1 MQFEILTREEF
12 EKSLIGFKAEILR
25 EIKSIIVNKN
35 EDEWLNGENAMILI
49 NCKSTKLSELT
60 TRNIIR
66 RRGTGKGS
74 RYSKNSITA
83 YLNR

>member
-12 EKSLIGFKAEILR
+12 EKTLIGFKSDILR
-25 EIKSIIVNKN
+25 EIKSLVINKD
-35 EDEWLNGENAMILI
+35 EDEWINGEKAMNLI
-49 NCKSTKLSELT
+49 GCKSTKLSELAT
-60 TRNIIR
+60 NQTIR